1 MPHIRS
7 VRQPGACVHAARSR
21 PFCLR
26 LWPLVYTALALL
38 ACLHLG
44 CAAAPSVGT
53 PPRPTPPPRPR
64 EGDPAR
70 EVQRQTEPMTPEPQ
84 HFTATVRAITCR
96 MEGTHAAS
104 VVEKRDVK
112 KIPLADVLA
121 ALDRVAPQHPQQAE
135 RRAWWR
141 TLVLLVYAHPTWTSH
156 EAALF
161 VENECLRSTPGSSGG
176 CPKDPPEGKCD
187 RISCASL

>member
-44 CAAAPSVGT
+44 CAAASSVGT

-64 EGDPAR
+64 EGDPSR

-84 HFTATVRAITCR
+84 QFTATVRAITCR
-96 MEGTHAAS
+96 MEGKHAVS
-104 VVEKRDVK
+104 VVETRDVK

-121 ALDRVAPQHPQQAE
+121 DLDRVAPQHPQQAE

-156 EAALF
+156 EAARF
-161 VENECLRSTPGSSGG
+161 VENECLRSTPG
-176 CPKDPPEGKCD
+176 
-187 RISCASL
+187 